1 MPADPQTAGRTPT
14 AQDIMRRLKEQW
26 KIDAEFAEPGHDRW
40 RVHKARAELLRE
52 LITEFW
58 NV

>member
-1 MPADPQTAGRTPT
+1 MAADPNTTKPT